1 MTGTVRASQ
10 PEALI
15 MDPKKIYPRRD
26 MHRIEAEVAELS
38 EVELSVVS
46 GGKASAGLM
55 QKCATGKHFPTATI
69 TV

>member
-1 MTGTVRASQ
+1 
-10 PEALI
+10 
-15 MDPKKIYPRRD
+15 MDPKKIDLRSDTR
-26 MHRIEAEVAELS
+26 RIEAVAAELS
-38 EVELSVVS
+38 EAELSVVS

>member
-1 MTGTVRASQ
+1 
-10 PEALI
+10 